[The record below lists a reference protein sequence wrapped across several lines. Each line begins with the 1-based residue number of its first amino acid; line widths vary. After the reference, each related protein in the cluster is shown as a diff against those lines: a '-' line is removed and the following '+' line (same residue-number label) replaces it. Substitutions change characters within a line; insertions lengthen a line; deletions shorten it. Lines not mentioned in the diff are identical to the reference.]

1 MYVSMISPKGFIVLC
16 FTFSSMTHFEFS
28 FMEGM
33 KVAPESGVKVHV
45 LVHGYPITS
54 TSFVEKTILSLL
66 NCLRNFA
73 KIN

>member
-33 KVAPESGVKVHV
+33 KVAPEYGVKVHV

>member
-45 LVHGYPITS
+45 LVHGYPIT
-54 TSFVEKTILSLL
+54 
-66 NCLRNFA
+66 
-73 KIN
+73 